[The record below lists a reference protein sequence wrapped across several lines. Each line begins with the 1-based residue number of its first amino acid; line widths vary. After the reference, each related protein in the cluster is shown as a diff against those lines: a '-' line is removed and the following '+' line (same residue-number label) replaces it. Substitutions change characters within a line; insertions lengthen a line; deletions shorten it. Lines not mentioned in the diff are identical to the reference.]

1 MSARHRSR
9 AIAAIIAATALSVSV
24 AGPVWAALG
33 VVATIVLPGSAGP
46 SGLAVSP
53 DGTKVYVAHTGTDTV
68 EVIDAATGTL
78 AATPIALPGSAS
90 PGSVAFS
97 PDGTKA
103 YVANSFSHTVSVID
117 VATDT
122 VTSTIVLPVGSGPY
136 AVRFSPDRIRA

>member
-78 AATPIALPGSAS
+78 AATPIACLL
-90 PGSVAFS
+90 
-97 PDGTKA
+97 
-103 YVANSFSHTVSVID
+103 Y
-117 VATDT
+117 
-122 VTSTIVLPVGSGPY
+122 TSRCV
-136 AVRFSPDRIRA
+136 